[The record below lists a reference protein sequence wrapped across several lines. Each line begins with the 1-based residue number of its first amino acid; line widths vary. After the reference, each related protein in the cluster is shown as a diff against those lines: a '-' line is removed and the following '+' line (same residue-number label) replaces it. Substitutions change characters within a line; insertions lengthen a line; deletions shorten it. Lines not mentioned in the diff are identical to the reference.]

1 MAWGANSS
9 LGGGIVSTAIASANG
24 PDIATAAVLQPDG
37 KLVVVGSCNSGNQR
51 DFCVVRYKTDGALD
65 TDFSGTGK
73 AFAPHG
79 GGNHVA
85 YAVALQSDGKIVV
98 AGSCTNGALFD
109 FCAVRYSPFGILDSS
124 FNGTGKIATRIGN
137 GENRVTGVAIQRD
150 GKILLSGYCINSG
163 VSRFC
168 AARYS
173 GNDGSTDNSFNGS
186 GTVST
191 GIASV
196 DDRATALAVQ
206 PDGGILLAGYC
217 VNGGNLDFCAL
228 RYTPEGLLDSSFN
241 DTGSV
246 ITSIGSDADQA
257 NAMALQPDGKILV
270 AGQCAAGSV
279 DGFCALRYTVSG
291 ALDSSFNGNGK
302 VFFVVPGAKN
312 RANAVALQPDGK
324 VVIGGTC
331 ASGGLGSFCLTR
343 LLSAGQVDKSFG
355 VNGTV
360 VTSVTN
366 GEAIGNALALQP
378 DGKILLVG
386 TCNAAAAAAGIDFCA
401 ARYIGGPINSPG
413 TLDVLWGS
421 SGRLIA
427 TSFGG
432 RNAIAHAV
440 AQLSGEKVVVAGECD
455 DAGSINF
462 CAIRLDSSGNA
473 DVSFGIAGRVWTQV
487 GTGDSVA
494 QAVLTEPDGKI
505 VLAGGC
511 AGSNPF
517 VFCLVRYDLTGALD
531 TSFNGNGKVVAPT
544 FVHKFFFAS
553 ASLQGDGKIVVT
565 GTCNT
570 GAIDQFC
577 AARYTRDGALD
588 SSFNGTGLVYLSIGS
603 VYSRAFAGV
612 VRPDGTIV
620 VGGNCLAMN
629 TTRSNFCLARFNS
642 EGILDLS
649 LNGSGKA
656 VVPPDSN
663 AFLVRYAQA
672 MALQADGKVIIV
684 GACRTDNA
692 NQFCAARVNN
702 DGSLDNDFN
711 GTGWAATVF
720 DDTGAGY
727 SFPVAVTL
735 QGDGKMIIAGQCRAS
750 GGDDD
755 FCALRYDSDGYLDRT
770 FNQSGKLLTGI
781 GLAADLASAAA
792 IQSDG
797 KLLIVGGCD
806 DNNNLGSSRFCV
818 ARYHGG
824 PFGAQN
830 CKLDLDGDGNVSS
843 AVDMLIA
850 TRVAVGMTGSAALAS
865 VSFSANAKRK
875 SWTAIREYLVSQC
888 GLNVP
893 L

>member
-9 LGGGIVSTAIASANG
+9 LGAGIVSTAVASANG
-24 PDIATAAVLQPDG
+24 PDIATAAVLQSDG

-51 DFCVVRYKTDGALD
+51 DFCVVRYKTDGTLD
-65 TDFSGTGK
+65 SDFNGSGK

-79 GGNHVA
+79 AGSHFA
-85 YAVALQSDGKIVV
+85 LAVALQADGKIVV
-98 AGSCTNGALFD
+98 AGSCTNGALLD

-124 FNGTGKIATRIGN
+124 FNGTGKITTRIGN
-137 GENRVTGVAIQRD
+137 GEDRVAGAAIQRD

-168 AARYS
+168 AARYN
-173 GNDGSTDNSFNGS
+173 GNDGSLDNSFNGS

-191 GIASV
+191 GIGSG

-217 VNGGNLDFCAL
+217 ANGGNLDFCAL

-241 DTGSV
+241 DAGSV
-246 ITSIGSDADQA
+246 ITPIGSDADQA

-270 AGQCAAGSV
+270 AGQCTAGSV
-279 DGFCALRYTVSG
+279 DGFCGLRYTTSG

-302 VFFVVPGAKN
+302 VFVVVPGAKN
-312 RANAVALQPDGK
+312 RANAVTVQPDGK
-324 VVIGGTC
+324 IVLGGTC
-331 ASGGLGSFCLTR
+331 ASASLGSFCLTR
-343 LLSAGQVDKSFG
+343 LLSVGQVDKSFG

-386 TCNAAAAAAGIDFCA
+386 TCNAGAAAAGIDFCA
-401 ARYIGGPINSPG
+401 ARYIGGPTNSPG
-413 TLDVLWGS
+413 TLDVAWGS

-427 TSFGG
+427 TLFGG
-432 RNAIAHAV
+432 RSAIAHAV
-440 AQLSGEKVVVAGECD
+440 AQVSGEKVVVAGECD

-473 DVSFGIAGRVWTQV
+473 DASFGIAGRVWTAV

-494 QAVLTEPDGKI
+494 QAVLTQPDGKI

-517 VFCLVRYDLTGALD
+517 VFCLVRYDPSGALD
-531 TSFNGNGKVVAPT
+531 TSFNGNGKVMAPT
-544 FVHKFFFAS
+544 FVADFSFAS
-553 ASLQGDGKIVVT
+553 AALQGDGKIVVT

-570 GAIDQFC
+570 GAIRQFC
-577 AARYTRDGALD
+577 AARYMRDGALD
-588 SSFNGTGLVYLSIGS
+588 YSFNGTGFVFTTVGS
-603 VYSRAFAGV
+603 VYSLAVAGV
-612 VRPDGTIV
+612 VRSDGKIV
-620 VGGNCLAMN
+620 VGGSCLDTNAR
-629 TTRSNFCLARFNS
+629 RSNFCLARYHPD
-642 EGILDLS
+642 GTLDLS
-649 LNGSGKA
+649 LNASGKA
-656 VVPPDSN
+656 VVPPDSST
-663 AFLVRYAQA
+663 FLDRQAQA
-672 MALQADGKVIIV
+672 TALQADGKVVIA
-684 GACRTDNA
+684 GSCRTDVA
-692 NQFCAARVNN
+692 NQFCATRVND
-702 DGSLDNDFN
+702 DGSLDNNFN
-711 GTGWAATVF
+711 GTGWTATSF
-720 DDTGAGY
+720 DDAGAGD
-727 SFPVAVTL
+727 SLPVAVTL
-735 QGDGKMIIAGQCRAS
+735 QGDGKIIVTGQCRTG
-750 GGDDD
+750 GGDVD
-755 FCALRYDSDGYLDRT
+755 FCALRYDNDGHLDKT

-781 GLAADLASAAA
+781 GLAADLASAAT

-797 KLLIVGGCD
+797 KLLIVGRCD
-806 DNNNLGSSRFCV
+806 DNNNVGTSRFCV
-818 ARYHGG
+818 ARYQGG

-843 AVDMLIA
+843 AVDLLIA
-850 TRVAVGMTGSAALAS
+850 TRIAVGMTGSAVLAS
-865 VSFSANAKRK
+865 VSFQANAKRTT
-875 SWTAIREYLVSQC
+875 WPAIREYLVSQC
-888 GLNVP
+888 GLSVP